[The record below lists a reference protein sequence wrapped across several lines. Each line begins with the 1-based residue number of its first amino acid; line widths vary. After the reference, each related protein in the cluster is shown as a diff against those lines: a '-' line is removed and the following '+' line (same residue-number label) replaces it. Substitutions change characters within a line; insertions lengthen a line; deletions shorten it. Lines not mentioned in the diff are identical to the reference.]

1 MVIITLAMCELFA
14 FCSAVSVLV
23 LFEQDDSTVVAG
35 RNAFSVMI
43 LKGQIDYSETRNCK
57 LYQCIWC

>member
-1 MVIITLAMCELFA
+1 MCELFA